1 MIKNPNG
8 KAMAKIFNHLG
19 TPTAKLKMNPIKKKM
34 KLIPN
39 KWMCDDL
46 VRV

>member
-1 MIKNPNG
+1 
-8 KAMAKIFNHLG
+8 MAEIFNHLG
-19 TPTAKLKMNPIKKKM
+19 TSTVKLKINSIKRKM

-46 VRV
+46 VNV

>member
-1 MIKNPNG
+1 
-8 KAMAKIFNHLG
+8 MAEIFNYLG
-19 TPTAKLKMNPIKKKM
+19 TPTVKLTINPTKKKM

-46 VRV
+46 VNV